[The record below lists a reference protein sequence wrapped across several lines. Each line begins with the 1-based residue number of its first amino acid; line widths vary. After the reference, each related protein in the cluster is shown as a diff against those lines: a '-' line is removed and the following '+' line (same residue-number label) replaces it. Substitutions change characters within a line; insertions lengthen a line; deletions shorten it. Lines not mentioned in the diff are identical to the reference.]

1 LPRTTASYLPLLLQ
15 ADPGN
20 SWQAGRYDDVMPARW
35 FQDTDRKALDVY
47 LGLHREM
54 EPGDRLARVFE
65 LCGMQES
72 LQQANVRAT
81 FPAAGDSEVFLRVAA
96 RRLGRNL
103 MIQAY
108 GWDPDL
114 HS

>member
-1 LPRTTASYLPLLLQ
+1 MTGAI
-15 ADPGN
+15 
-20 SWQAGRYDDVMPARW
+20 DDVIPAPW

-47 LGLHREM
+47 LRSHREM
-54 EPGDRLARVFE
+54 EPGERLARVFE
-65 LCGMQES
+65 LCRRQES
-72 LQQANVRAT
+72 LQRANVRAT
-81 FPAAGDSEVFLRVAA
+81 FPTAGDSEVFLRVAA
-96 RRLGRNL
+96 RRRGRNL